1 MYDNLKSLGITNPD
15 EIDRY
20 SLRQEANN
28 DILKIYFQKDKGE
41 FFAKS
46 VKFKYPRQ
54 RKTVVADGV
63 GQGYKEVQEISPN
76 LRYVIDELD
85 QICQRDRTEIDLK
98 RKILDDLRHLE
109 SVVTNKISEIEADL
123 EKLTRKKEHPGGAL
137 PGRAGGLYP
146 LQTACIV
153 QAGYGASLP
162 GIFLPPRLSVVRPAA
177 ARYTAA
183 ACRQS
188 YRDPGRSAPRYG
200 STGTPAYCDE

>member
-1 MYDNLKSLGITNPD
+1 MYDNLKSLGITNPE

-28 DILKIYFQKDKGE
+28 DILKIYF
-41 FFAKS
+41 KS

-85 QICQRDRTEIDLK
+85 QICQRDRSEVDLK

-123 EKLTRKKEHPGGAL
+123 EKLTRK
-137 PGRAGGLYP
+137 
-146 LQTACIV
+146 
-153 QAGYGASLP
+153 
-162 GIFLPPRLSVVRPAA
+162 
-177 ARYTAA
+177 
-183 ACRQS
+183 
-188 YRDPGRSAPRYG
+188 
-200 STGTPAYCDE
+200 

>member
-1 MYDNLKSLGITNPD
+1 MYDNLKSLGITNPE

-76 LRYVIDELD
+76 LRYIIDELD
-85 QICQRDRTEIDLK
+85 QICQRDRSEVDLK
-98 RKILDDLRHLE
+98 RR
-109 SVVTNKISEIEADL
+109 SSTTYVTWS
-123 EKLTRKKEHPGGAL
+123 
-137 PGRAGGLYP
+137 
-146 LQTACIV
+146 
-153 QAGYGASLP
+153 
-162 GIFLPPRLSVVRPAA
+162 
-177 ARYTAA
+177 
-183 ACRQS
+183 QS
-188 YRDPGRSAPRYG
+188 
-200 STGTPAYCDE
+200 

>member
-1 MYDNLKSLGITNPD
+1 MSVKGNQDRPRFFWTRGWQKGIFSLIIQRLCWDKGTAMYDNLKSLGITNPD

-28 DILKIYFQKDKGE
+28 DILKIYFHKDKGE

-85 QICQRDRTEIDLK
+85 QICQRDRTEVDLK

-123 EKLTRKKEHPGGAL
+123 EKLTRK
-137 PGRAGGLYP
+137 
-146 LQTACIV
+146 
-153 QAGYGASLP
+153 
-162 GIFLPPRLSVVRPAA
+162 
-177 ARYTAA
+177 
-183 ACRQS
+183 
-188 YRDPGRSAPRYG
+188 
-200 STGTPAYCDE
+200 

>member
-1 MYDNLKSLGITNPD
+1 MYDNLKSLGITNPE

-63 GQGYKEVQEISPN
+63 GQGYKEVQEISP
-76 LRYVIDELD
+76 IDELD
-85 QICQRDRTEIDLK
+85 QICQRDRSEVDLK

-123 EKLTRKKEHPGGAL
+123 EKLTRK
-137 PGRAGGLYP
+137 
-146 LQTACIV
+146 
-153 QAGYGASLP
+153 
-162 GIFLPPRLSVVRPAA
+162 
-177 ARYTAA
+177 
-183 ACRQS
+183 
-188 YRDPGRSAPRYG
+188 
-200 STGTPAYCDE
+200 

>member
-63 GQGYKEVQEISPN
+63 GQGYKEV
-76 LRYVIDELD
+76 R
-85 QICQRDRTEIDLK
+85 
-98 RKILDDLRHLE
+98 
-109 SVVTNKISEIEADL
+109 
-123 EKLTRKKEHPGGAL
+123 
-137 PGRAGGLYP
+137 
-146 LQTACIV
+146 
-153 QAGYGASLP
+153 
-162 GIFLPPRLSVVRPAA
+162 
-177 ARYTAA
+177 
-183 ACRQS
+183 
-188 YRDPGRSAPRYG
+188 RSAPICATLSTSWIRSASAIALKSISSVKSSTIYAIWKAWSPIRSAKSKPIWKSSPVSKSIPAARCLAGLVVSIHSRQHASSGPGMARRYPAFFA
-200 STGTPAYCDE
+200 STS